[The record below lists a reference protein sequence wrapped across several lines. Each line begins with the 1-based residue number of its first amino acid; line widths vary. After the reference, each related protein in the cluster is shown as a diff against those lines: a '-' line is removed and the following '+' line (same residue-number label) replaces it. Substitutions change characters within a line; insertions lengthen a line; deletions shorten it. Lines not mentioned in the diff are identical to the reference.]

1 MIRITIRLAFT
12 LVFLVAISSA
22 ADAQVSIAE
31 ENTNIGTSSAEFLSL
46 GAGARGMALGGSF
59 SALVRDVEAL
69 YYNPAGL
76 PLMESGVQGLFTVM
90 PYFADTDYFWLGVA
104 APFAEGQYA
113 IGLSLGSF
121 SFGDQPVFTEADP
134 DGTSGE
140 TYSVNE
146 TYVGLSFAHAFID
159 RFTGGVTA
167 KFISDNLADVSA
179 TAFAIDIGAN
189 FHAELGGRPIAF
201 SVVIQNLG
209 TELEHSGSGLDFTA
223 FPTPE
228 GDDPVANVDPAPARF
243 RAQAFPL
250 PTVFRAG
257 LAYDVISAAPSRL
270 TLLGE
275 FNESNNARSS
285 WGFAGEYEWNRPESP
300 ISAALRG
307 SYSRQR
313 DNYFSSEEEATFRGQ
328 TEQTDRALDGLALGG
343 GLAYR
348 ISDYE
353 ARLDYT
359 YRHFGILGHRDVF
372 TVAFAVR

>member
-1 MIRITIRLAFT
+1 MIRVTIRFAFALAF
-12 LVFLVAISSA
+12 LAAITSV
-22 ADAQVSIAE
+22 ADAQVSIPE
-31 ENTNIGTSSAEFLSL
+31 ENTNVGTSSAEFLSL

-76 PLMESGVQGLFTVM
+76 PLMENRLQGLFTVM
-90 PYFADTDYFWLGVA
+90 PYFADTEYFWLGVA
-104 APFAEGQYA
+104 SPFADGQYA
-113 IGLSLGSF
+113 VGLSLGSF
-121 SFGDQPVFTEADP
+121 NFGDQPIFTEADP
-134 DGTSGE
+134 DGTSGQ
-140 TYSVNE
+140 TYSVNQ

-167 KFISDNLADVSA
+167 KFISDNLADVTA

-189 FHAELGGRPIAF
+189 FHAELGGRPVAF

-228 GDDPVANVDPAPARF
+228 GDDPVANVDPSPARF

-257 LAYDVISAAPSRL
+257 LAYDAISAAPSRL

-275 FNESNNARSS
+275 FTESNNARSS
-285 WGFAGEYEWNRPESP
+285 WSFAGEYEWNQPDGP
-300 ISAALRG
+300 LAAALRG
-307 SYSRQR
+307 SYSYQR
-313 DNYFSSEEEATFRGQ
+313 DNFFSSEEEARFAGQ
-328 TEQTDRALDGLALGG
+328 TSQDDRSLDGLALGG
-343 GLAYR
+343 GITYR
-348 ISDYE
+348 LSNYE

-359 YRHFGILGHRDVF
+359 YRHFGILGSRDAF
-372 TVAFAVR
+372 TFAFALR